1 MRCVF
6 SYSKNDS
13 FHIQIQH
20 AVVFVTKWLET
31 VLLKLNGLKSQKSDY
46 KLEVSVSA
54 KRTSSSSH
62 RMTWLKNC

>member
-20 AVVFVTKWLET
+20 AVVFATKWLET

-46 KLEVSVSA
+46 KVSVST